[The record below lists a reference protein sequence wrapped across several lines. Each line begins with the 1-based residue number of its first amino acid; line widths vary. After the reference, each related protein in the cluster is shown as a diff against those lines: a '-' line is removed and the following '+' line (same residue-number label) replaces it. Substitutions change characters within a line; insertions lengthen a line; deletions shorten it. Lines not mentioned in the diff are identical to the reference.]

1 MKRLLLEQV
10 FVRPV
15 HTVTKPIRRAVG
27 VRVNEGM
34 FSRKAVSATG
44 SMKIDA
50 IFTNLETTG
59 RFLHVLPVVGTS
71 LAY

>member
-1 MKRLLLEQV
+1 
-10 FVRPV
+10 
-15 HTVTKPIRRAVG
+15 
-27 VRVNEGM
+27 M
-34 FSRKAVSATG
+34 FTRKALSATG

-71 LAY
+71 LAYGWTISTAYMAYIAILVLVDTDNTLWTTSL